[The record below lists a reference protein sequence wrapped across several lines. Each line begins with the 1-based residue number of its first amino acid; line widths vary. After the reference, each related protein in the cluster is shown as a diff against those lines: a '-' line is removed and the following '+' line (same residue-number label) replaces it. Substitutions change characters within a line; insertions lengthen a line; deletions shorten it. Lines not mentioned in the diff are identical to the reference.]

1 MRRSLPWF
9 LGLSLVLVLTHRPAE
24 AQVQPVPPELLAY
37 PNLVVVNGKVLTV
50 DPQFSV
56 AEAVA
61 IRDGRILAVGTSAD
75 IRRLVGPTTRVV
87 DAGGRS
93 VVPGF
98 IDSDGDNAF
107 AGGDLYK
114 DTMVNGK
121 VGVKVRGD
129 SVAEMLRQV
138 SAHVKDAAPGSPV
151 FVRMADEWIAEL
163 SKLTARD
170 LDKLAPKNPLMLSL
184 SSSEG

>member
-50 DPQFSV
+50 DPQFRV

-61 IRDGRILAVGTSAD
+61 LRDGRILAVGTNAE
-75 IRRLVGPTTRVV
+75 IRRLVGPATRVV

-121 VGVKVRGD
+121 VGIKVRD
-129 SVAEMLRQV
+129 ASVPAMLKQV
-138 SAHVKDAAPGSPV
+138 SGLVAQAAPGSPV
-151 FVRMADEWIAEL
+151 YVRMADEWIGQL

-170 LDKLAPKNPLMLSL
+170 LDTIAPNNPLSL
-184 SSSEG
+184 A